1 MKASDI
7 RTGHIYYVDYE
18 PVKIPEFN
26 GVHLSLV
33 MKKNNDK
40 QTFVVMPLTSSSN
53 GKGINKVNIGKI
65 AALPQEL
72 KKKDTYAVFN
82 QVRTVNASRFIA
94 VKCSSKGSGGRL
106 SVAVNNSIMLKL
118 YGLLM
123 TDVLYNVFQ
132 DDKISILKQ
141 IYDKERFNKA
151 KDLAYTV
158 IKLRKLSVVENKEK
172 IAVLLI
178 ELRETIRDASFTL
191 DAAQITHGIKEIFD
205 EALKL

>member
-1 MKASDI
+1 
-7 RTGHIYYVDYE
+7 VDYE

-123 TDVLYNVFQ
+123 TDVLYNVIQ

-141 IYDKERFNKA
+141 IYDNERFNKA
-151 KDLAYTV
+151 RDLA
-158 IKLRKLSVVENKEK
+158 
-172 IAVLLI
+172 
-178 ELRETIRDASFTL
+178 
-191 DAAQITHGIKEIFD
+191 
-205 EALKL
+205 